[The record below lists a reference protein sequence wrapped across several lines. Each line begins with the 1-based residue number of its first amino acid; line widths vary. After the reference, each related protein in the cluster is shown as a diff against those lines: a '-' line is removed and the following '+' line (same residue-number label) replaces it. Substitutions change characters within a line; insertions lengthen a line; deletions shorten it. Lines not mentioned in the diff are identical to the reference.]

1 MFSDNFHS
9 TNSLLPIITVFA
21 AIFPSSIGGSV
32 IIEVIFSIPGMG
44 NEIFNAI
51 LNYDYPMIIT
61 FFTLIGFLTMLGY
74 LISDILYALVDPR
87 ISYK

>member
-1 MFSDNFHS
+1 MFLAFNLFLKFSCNCFIKS
-9 TNSLLPIITVFA
+9 NLSPI
-21 AIFPSSIGGSV
+21 

-44 NEIFNAI
+44 VEVYNSI

-61 FFTLIGFLTMLGY
+61 VFTISGFLTMLGY
-74 LISDILYALVDPR
+74 LVSDLLYAVVDPR

>member
-1 MFSDNFHS
+1 MLMETLFA
-9 TNSLLPIITVFA
+9 PIWVWLVINEIPPLSVF
-21 AIFPSSIGGSV
+21 IGGSI

-44 NEIFNAI
+44 VEVYNSI

-61 FFTLIGFLTMLGY
+61 VFTISGFLTMLGY
-74 LISDILYALVDPR
+74 LVADILYAVVDPR